1 MNIKGSVENS
11 SILLDLVSNVN
22 SLAEINGYVIELY
35 KHSTS
40 PSRPCQYIYI
50 TVLFDVI
57 ILFIYL
63 SLLFLLLSVL
73 L

>member
-40 PSRPCQYIYI
+40 PSQYIYI